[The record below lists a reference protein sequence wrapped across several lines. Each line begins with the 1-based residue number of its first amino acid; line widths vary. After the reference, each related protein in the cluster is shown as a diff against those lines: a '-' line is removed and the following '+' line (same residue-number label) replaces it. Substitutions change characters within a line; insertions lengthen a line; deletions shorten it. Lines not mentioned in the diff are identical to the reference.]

1 MHNQHSPHIDQATV
15 DRWQADGVV
24 LLKGVFTPWVERLAE
39 GVTALMASPSE
50 YGHART
56 VIPKDGSPPFFQD
69 YCNWARIPA
78 FSEFV
83 FQSAAAEIAAALMQ
97 SQTAKFF
104 HEHTLVKPAGGST
117 VTPWHH
123 DQPYYCVSGRQNVSF
138 WIPLDPV
145 AEATSLRCIRGS
157 HRWEAEYSPT
167 RFNGTKLYEH
177 TRFSALPDIDA
188 HEDEYDI
195 VSWALE
201 PGDAVAF
208 HFRTVHGARG
218 NPGARARRVFS
229 ARWVGDD
236 AAFADRGGVTSPP
249 FPELTLKRLPLA
261 PLAGVRVRV
270 RMRFAPVNPSDLIP
284 VTGAYRHRTRL
295 PAVAGYEGLGEVVA
309 APYGSRLAAGQRVLP
324 LRGGGTWQRF
334 IDLDETWLVPVPP
347 AVDDLLAA
355 RGYINPLTAML
366 MLKRWPVA
374 GKHLVLTAASSSC
387 ASLLGQWAL
396 AMGARSVS
404 GIIRSPQHRARLEQ
418 AGIYPILD
426 TDRALMEKVSQHS
439 DLVFDA
445 VGGEL
450 ANTLLS
456 VLPGSSTLISY
467 GLLSGR
473 PLTQTRGSATVRKF
487 HLREALPTLSV
498 AAWRAAFDEIWQRLP
513 TTSQPP
519 AQRIALN
526 DWRAA
531 IAAAGQPG
539 RGGKILLD
547 FTAG

>member
-15 DRWQADGVV
+15 DCWQADGVV

-69 YCNWARIPA
+69 YCNWSRIPA

-104 HEHTLVKPAGGST
+104 HEHTLVKPAGGRT

-208 HFRTVHGARG
+208 HFR
-218 NPGARARRVFS
+218 
-229 ARWVGDD
+229 
-236 AAFADRGGVTSPP
+236 
-249 FPELTLKRLPLA
+249 
-261 PLAGVRVRV
+261 
-270 RMRFAPVNPSDLIP
+270 
-284 VTGAYRHRTRL
+284 
-295 PAVAGYEGLGEVVA
+295 
-309 APYGSRLAAGQRVLP
+309 
-324 LRGGGTWQRF
+324 
-334 IDLDETWLVPVPP
+334 
-347 AVDDLLAA
+347 
-355 RGYINPLTAML
+355 
-366 MLKRWPVA
+366 
-374 GKHLVLTAASSSC
+374 
-387 ASLLGQWAL
+387 
-396 AMGARSVS
+396 
-404 GIIRSPQHRARLEQ
+404 
-418 AGIYPILD
+418 
-426 TDRALMEKVSQHS
+426 
-439 DLVFDA
+439 
-445 VGGEL
+445 
-450 ANTLLS
+450 
-456 VLPGSSTLISY
+456 
-467 GLLSGR
+467 
-473 PLTQTRGSATVRKF
+473 
-487 HLREALPTLSV
+487 
-498 AAWRAAFDEIWQRLP
+498 
-513 TTSQPP
+513 
-519 AQRIALN
+519 
-526 DWRAA
+526 
-531 IAAAGQPG
+531 
-539 RGGKILLD
+539 
-547 FTAG
+547 

>member
-56 VIPKDGSPPFFQD
+56 VSPKDGSPPFFQD

-236 AAFADRGGVTSPP
+236 ASFADRGGVTSPP
-249 FPELTLKRLPLA
+249 FPELTLRDGDPLDS
-261 PLAGVRVRV
+261 PLFPQV
-270 RMRFAPVNPSDLIP
+270 
-284 VTGAYRHRTRL
+284 
-295 PAVAGYEGLGEVVA
+295 
-309 APYGSRLAAGQRVLP
+309 
-324 LRGGGTWQRF
+324 
-334 IDLDETWLVPVPP
+334 
-347 AVDDLLAA
+347 
-355 RGYINPLTAML
+355 
-366 MLKRWPVA
+366 WP
-374 GKHLVLTAASSSC
+374 
-387 ASLLGQWAL
+387 
-396 AMGARSVS
+396 
-404 GIIRSPQHRARLEQ
+404 RA
-418 AGIYPILD
+418 
-426 TDRALMEKVSQHS
+426 
-439 DLVFDA
+439 
-445 VGGEL
+445 
-450 ANTLLS
+450 
-456 VLPGSSTLISY
+456 
-467 GLLSGR
+467 
-473 PLTQTRGSATVRKF
+473 
-487 HLREALPTLSV
+487 
-498 AAWRAAFDEIWQRLP
+498 
-513 TTSQPP
+513 
-519 AQRIALN
+519 
-526 DWRAA
+526 
-531 IAAAGQPG
+531 
-539 RGGKILLD
+539 
-547 FTAG
+547 